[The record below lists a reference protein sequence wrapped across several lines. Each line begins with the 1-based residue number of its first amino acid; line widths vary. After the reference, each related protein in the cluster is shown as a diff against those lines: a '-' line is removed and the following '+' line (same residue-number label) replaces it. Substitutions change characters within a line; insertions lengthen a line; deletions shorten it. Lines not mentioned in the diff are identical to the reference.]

1 MRLHW
6 LLIAL
11 GLSAVLLIVHLYAL
25 EHHLY
30 FYYRWFDTP
39 MHILAG
45 AMMGA
50 AVIGVL
56 LRFRPYSYMLAIAIG
71 AIGWEVFEYAFGLST
86 GQPDYV
92 WDTLHDILND
102 VLGAVA
108 IYIIARYTV
117 WRSR

>member
-1 MRLHW
+1 MRLRW
-6 LLIAL
+6 LFIAL
-11 GLSAVLLIVHLYAL
+11 GLAALLLAIHLYAL
-25 EHHLY
+25 EHFLY
-30 FYYRWFDTP
+30 WYYRWLDTP

-56 LRFRPYSYMLAIAIG
+56 LKFRPYSYIVAILVG
-71 AIGWEVFEYAFGLST
+71 ALGWELFEYIFGIST

-92 WDTLHDILND
+92 LDTFHDILND
-102 VLGAVA
+102 FAGAII

-117 WRSR
+117 WRSH

>member
-1 MRLHW
+1 MRLRW

-11 GLSAVLLIVHLYAL
+11 GLSLVLLGMHLYAI
-25 EHHLY
+25 EHYLY
-30 FYYRWFDTP
+30 WYYRWLDTP

-50 AVIGVL
+50 AVVGVL
-56 LRFRPYSYMLAIAIG
+56 LRFRPYAYIAAIIVG
-71 AIGWEVFEYAFGLST
+71 ALGWEYFEYIFKIST

-92 WDTLHDILND
+92 WDTIHDILND
-102 VLGAVA
+102 VLGATVM
-108 IYIIARYTV
+108 YIIARFTV